1 MPKTQKA
8 TIVPVILSGGMGTR
22 LWPMSRSH
30 YPKQFLKLASEEH
43 TLIQQTVLRVAD
55 RDLFE
60 APLFVSNEDHRFL
73 VAENVQEL
81 GIDDTT
87 ILLEPTGRNTAPALT
102 LAAHY
107 IRQHYGSDAI
117 MLVLPSDHIIEDEP
131 AFIEATQK
139 ATEAASQGYL
149 TTFGIT
155 PSYADTGY
163 GYIQRKDKAL
173 MDNVFAVK
181 SFVEKPDTKTAEKYL
196 ASGDYAWNSGMF
208 VFPVEGL
215 LEELAAHRKDIAK
228 TVAFAF
234 NTMREGE
241 DFVRFDAE
249 IFDKIPAESIDY
261 AVMEHTKKAAMT
273 PVDCGWTDAGSFDAL
288 WRVKAKDKAGNVSEA
303 SDGENYLYN
312 AENCYVNSTD
322 GTKVA
327 LLGVKDLVVISTK
340 DCVMVADR
348 NNAQEVKKLVDKLKA
363 SNPKLVNE
371 YRQMARPWGNY
382 DSIDNG
388 KRYQV
393 KHITVKP
400 GASLSLQMHYH
411 RAEHWTVVSGTAIVT
426 VDETRKIV
434 SENESI
440 YIPCGA
446 KHRLVNP
453 GSIPLELIE
462 VQSGS
467 YLGEDDIVRF
477 EDTYGRISE
486 VK

>member
-1 MPKTQKA
+1 MPNQHNA

-30 YPKQFLKLASEEH
+30 YPKQFLKLASEDY
-43 TLIQQTVLRVAD
+43 TLIQQTMLRVAD
-55 RDLFE
+55 REVFE
-60 APLFVSNEDHRFL
+60 APVFVSNEDHRFL

-81 GIDDTT
+81 EVADAE
-87 ILLEPTGRNTAPALT
+87 ILLEPKGRNTAPALT
-102 LAAHY
+102 IAAHY
-107 IRQHYGSDAI
+107 IRKTHGDDAV
-117 MLVLPSDHIIEDEP
+117 MLVLPSDHIIDDVT
-131 AFIEATQK
+131 AFREAVLK
-139 ATEAASQGYL
+139 AAESATKGNL

-155 PSYADTGY
+155 PSHADTGY
-163 GYIQRKDKAL
+163 GYIKFADKEISKGTHPVSA
-173 MDNVFAVK
+173 
-181 SFVEKPDTKTAEKYL
+181 FVEKPDAKTAEKYL
-196 ASGDYAWNSGMF
+196 ASGEYAWNSGMF
-208 VFPVEGL
+208 AFPVGVL
-215 LEELAAHRKDIAK
+215 LEEMLEHRSDIAQATAK
-228 TVAFAF
+228 AF

-241 DFVRFDAE
+241 DFIRFDAKA
-249 IFDKIPAESIDY
+249 FSNIPAESIDY
-261 AVMEHTKKAAMT
+261 AVMEPTKKAAVV

-288 WRVKAKDKAGNVSEA
+288 WRVKDKDKTGNVSE
-303 SDGENYLYN
+303 GENTFLDSGDN
-312 AENCYVNSTD
+312 YVNSVD
-322 GTKVA
+322 GVKVTM
-327 LLGVKDLVVISTK
+327 LGVKDLIVISTK

-348 NNAQEVKKLVDKLKA
+348 NNAQDVKKLVDKLKVED
-363 SNPKLVNE
+363 PKLVDE

-388 KRYQV
+388 ERHQV
-393 KHITVKP
+393 KRITVKP

-411 RAEHWTVVSGTAIVT
+411 RAEHWIVVKGTAIVT
-426 VDETRKIV
+426 RDETRKVV

-477 EDTYGRISE
+477 EDTYGRITE
-486 VK
+486 VV